1 MVSSYTANLAAF
13 LTIEN
18 PSPLIESVKDL
29 VNGKVSYGAKS
40 PGSTFTFFRDSENED
55 YKKMYEYMTNNPSL
69 MTGSNDEGLAKA
81 KLGKYAFLMESST
94 IEYMTQRNCD
104 VSQVGSKLD
113 EKGYG
118 IAMKKSL
125 LYFKNL
131 SVSLIALYPFR
142 FALSRTFERSRFA
155 NARIR

>member
-1 MVSSYTANLAAF
+1 MKSRMIDFIFIIFRAPSTRIVASMWWFFTLIMVSSYTANLAAF

-29 VNGKVSYGAKS
+29 VNGKVKYGAKS
-40 PGSTFTFFRDSENED
+40 VGSTIAFFRDSENED
-55 YKKMYEYMTNNPSL
+55 YKKMYEYMSSNPSL
-69 MTGSNDEGLAKA
+69 MTSSNDEGLAKA
-81 KLGKYAFLMESST
+81 VAGKYAFLMESST

-104 VSQVGSKLD
+104 VVQVGSKLD

-125 LYFKNL
+125 
-131 SVSLIALYPFR
+131 
-142 FALSRTFERSRFA
+142 
-155 NARIR
+155 